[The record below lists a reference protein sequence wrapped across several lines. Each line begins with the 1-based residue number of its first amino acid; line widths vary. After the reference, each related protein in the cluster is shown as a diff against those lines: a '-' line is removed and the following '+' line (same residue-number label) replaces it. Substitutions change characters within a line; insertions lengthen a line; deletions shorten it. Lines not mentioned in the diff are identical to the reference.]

1 MWPDCVRCEK
11 ERLRNV
17 LKASGAHV
25 RRLSFSQN
33 LIQPRA
39 LPIISQMTLKLIKM
53 SEMASLLQYCCN
65 LTHLSL
71 SAVDHSVSSRVGEVL
86 EEQLRETIQK
96 MKYLEVLNIH
106 CYGSYQPYLT
116 LKMGLKELTVYAV
129 IRSEEDIKASQN
141 WMRNG
146 FSPPNLNIVVL
157 DGSIYSTLIR
167 FRKFLLPA
175 WARWNS
181 QIPTNHT
188 ACLKLYINHKAPLNL
203 FQNAPVFQLRYAA
216 TASLPYVQAASLGI
230 SDKGLLL
237 TDHDGGD
244 EVVHKARYYMNPS
257 HAMCSMIRDNA
268 KKNQLQM
275 DNNIANL
282 TELDLS
288 ECNLDFKQI
297 TFVCPQ
303 LQRLNLKK
311 NRSLR
316 LEELQVIA
324 THCCNLQGLNLME
337 ISMQDINFCVKV
349 WEILSSMKLTYLSID
364 SSFVDDMHKKE
375 LAVYNI
381 ASVRVIQLLVIQ
393 LLYDK
398 DRQ

>member
-1 MWPDCVRCEK
+1 M
-11 ERLRNV
+11 
-17 LKASGAHV
+17 H
-25 RRLSFSQN
+25 
-33 LIQPRA
+33 
-39 LPIISQMTLKLIKM
+39 
-53 SEMASLLQYCCN
+53 
-65 LTHLSL
+65 
-71 SAVDHSVSSRVGEVL
+71 
-86 EEQLRETIQK
+86 
-96 MKYLEVLNIH
+96 
-106 CYGSYQPYLT
+106 
-116 LKMGLKELTVYAV
+116 
-129 IRSEEDIKASQN
+129 
-141 WMRNG
+141 
-146 FSPPNLNIVVL
+146 
-157 DGSIYSTLIR
+157 GSIYSTLIR
-167 FRKFLLPA
+167 FRKFSLPA

-181 QIPTNHT
+181 QTPANHT

-203 FQNAPVFQLRYAA
+203 FQNAPVFQLRYGA

-257 HAMCSMIRDNA
+257 HAMCSMIRDDA
-268 KKNQLQM
+268 KKNQLQL

-297 TFVCPQ
+297 TFICPQ

-364 SSFVDDMHKKE
+364 SSFVGSCSSRTSPTRE
-375 LAVYNI
+375 LTE
-381 ASVRVIQLLVIQ
+381 
-393 LLYDK
+393 
-398 DRQ
+398 